1 MCTCQRFSKAARNRS
16 DAVLTWLWLWW
27 RWLLRVMIAMM
38 MMMMANMMMTEF
50 LLEKT
55 SSTLCGTFYPGG
67 AVGRFQKH
75 RLAGKPIS
83 NQLNQYTRTL
93 TSPSSSFFFS
103 GAEKL
108 LSEDRSSC
116 KIIFNIHPFQFS
128 QQLVLLFWTFC
139 FPFKLHLSNWW
150 KRFSCTSITALIHLR
165 DTNMDMILASPEGHW
180 RRWPPYPCLREGSIR
195 VRIVGSLQ
203 NGRRGCWGTWGR
215 RSRRRQ
221 SRRESPAAFSHL
233 DLAVPESHFPSPTFV
248 FISKMRVT

>member
-1 MCTCQRFSKAARNRS
+1 
-16 DAVLTWLWLWW
+16 
-27 RWLLRVMIAMM
+27 
-38 MMMMANMMMTEF
+38 MTEF